1 MILSDAMCFQGMR
14 KIRHEIRVQ
23 ECLLPDMVL
32 SKNLQQEWLRVRWH
46 VIYMIKWG
54 INKDVFLIEQ
64 GAPYETAHHQ
74 VSLLLN

>member
-32 SKNLQQEWLRVRWH
+32 SKNLQQEWLRVRWNA
-46 VIYMIKWG
+46 VIAEKKI
-54 INKDVFLIEQ
+54 FLIISN
-64 GAPYETAHHQ
+64 PF
-74 VSLLLN
+74 L